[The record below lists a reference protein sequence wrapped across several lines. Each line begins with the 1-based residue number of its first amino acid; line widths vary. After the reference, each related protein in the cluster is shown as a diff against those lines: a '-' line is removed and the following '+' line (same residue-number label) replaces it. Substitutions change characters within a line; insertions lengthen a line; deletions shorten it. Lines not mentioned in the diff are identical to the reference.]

1 MSSSLVAA
9 VVLVAGLVVFGTG
22 ADRALVAQVEGWMG
36 PRTLP
41 ADVSAVADRTFLT
54 GEGRELLTLVG
65 ARSAHGDDLQRSCG
79 ATAAADDHAVGGCYS
94 RAGILVFVPTDPRV
108 ADAAVTILAHEL
120 LHAAFDRLGA
130 GEVWHVRDM
139 LHAALDGVAADDP
152 VRQQIDWSVGDHEEN
167 RDTELFAYL
176 GSQVRPEGGFDPELE
191 AVYARYFTDRAALV
205 EVDHRV
211 TATVD
216 GLISEYERADAA
228 LLQAVTDAAAQRAQL
243 DAEREAYERDRTTYQ
258 RDADRYNSLAPE
270 ERAQWRQD
278 WTGTDGVLHSG
289 TWQEAL
295 AGRLA
300 DLDARHAELDARVA
314 AVGAADA
321 DAAAR
326 RAAIDGQYADVLA
339 VMKALDPAAAGS

>member
-36 PRTLP
+36 PRTLA

-152 VRQQIDWSVGDHEEN
+152 VRQQIDWSVSRSTG
-167 RDTELFAYL
+167 RSATT
-176 GSQVRPEGGFDPELE
+176 R
-191 AVYARYFTDRAALV
+191 R
-205 EVDHRV
+205 
-211 TATVD
+211 TATPNC
-216 GLISEYERADAA
+216 S
-228 LLQAVTDAAAQRAQL
+228 
-243 DAEREAYERDRTTYQ
+243 
-258 RDADRYNSLAPE
+258 P
-270 ERAQWRQD
+270 
-278 WTGTDGVLHSG
+278 TGGRKSG
-289 TWQEAL
+289 
-295 AGRLA
+295 
-300 DLDARHAELDARVA
+300 
-314 AVGAADA
+314 
-321 DAAAR
+321 R
-326 RAAIDGQYADVLA
+326 RAASIPSSRRCTRGTSPIVRRSSRSIIA
-339 VMKALDPAAAGS
+339 